1 MNKTLIDRSFTLKDG
16 IYVLLWLGILFITWT
31 FMHGADH
38 YLQLTPEALGRYFPV
53 RWFLLMHITSGG
65 GALILGP
72 LQFWKR
78 LQSNKRLHRI
88 VGYLYLLAILASSLC
103 AVVLASTTAYAV
115 NWAYAFALQ
124 IWVSVWITTTGIA
137 WWLAV
142 KQKFKQH
149 KDWMIRSYLVTLAF
163 VVSGL
168 ILKMPLIY
176 KLGDFAAI
184 SPSFFWLGW
193 ALPLYVYE
201 MVKAVRLK

>member
-16 IYVLLWLGILFITWT
+16 IYVLLWLGILFITWS

-38 YLQLTPEALGRYFPV
+38 YLQLTPEALGKYFTV
-53 RWFLLMHITSGG
+53 RWFLLMHITAGG
-65 GALILGP
+65 GALLLGP

-78 LQSNKRLHRI
+78 LQSNKRLHRV

-103 AVVLASTTAYAV
+103 AVVLASTSAYAV
-115 NWAYAFALQ
+115 NWAYAFSLQ
-124 IWVSVWITTTGIA
+124 IWVSVWITTTAIA

-168 ILKMPLIY
+168 ILKMPVIY
-176 KLGDFAAI
+176 QLGSFADI

-201 MVKAVRLK
+201 MVKAVQLK